1 MQNVET
7 ETREGEENDFTVIE
21 RSLDLFCCV
30 SNAFHLQDTQ
40 GALLDQ
46 HGKVYNQNAATVAAS
61 RIDGL
66 VDDNDEPVSKKT
78 KVEHV
83 QQHLVEL
90 DGASFDPV
98 ELDGTSFDDTPESNT
113 DSVTS
118 DADSD
123 TSERTR

>member
-1 MQNVET
+1 MET
-7 ETREGEENDFTVIE
+7 ETREDEKNDFTVIE

-46 HGKVYNQNAATVAAS
+46 HGKVCNQNATTVAAS

-98 ELDGTSFDDTPESNT
+98 ELDGTSFDDTPESDT

-123 TSERTR
+123 TSDERTR

>member
-1 MQNVET
+1 
-7 ETREGEENDFTVIE
+7 
-21 RSLDLFCCV
+21 
-30 SNAFHLQDTQ
+30 
-40 GALLDQ
+40 
-46 HGKVYNQNAATVAAS
+46 
-61 RIDGL
+61 

-98 ELDGTSFDDTPESNT
+98 ELDGTSFDDTPESDT
-113 DSVTS
+113 DSVTI

-123 TSERTR
+123 TSGRTR

>member
-1 MQNVET
+1 M
-7 ETREGEENDFTVIE
+7 
-21 RSLDLFCCV
+21 
-30 SNAFHLQDTQ
+30 
-40 GALLDQ
+40 
-46 HGKVYNQNAATVAAS
+46 
-61 RIDGL
+61 
-66 VDDNDEPVSKKT
+66 SKKT

-83 QQHLVEL
+83 QQHFVEL